1 MTLKLAT
8 NNWLALGRRMDNLV
22 TLSFYARIEM
32 VPIAT
37 TVITI
42 IASLS
47 LLIQDRFTLEERV
60 W

>member
-37 TVITI
+37 SRNFESSDI
-42 IASLS
+42 
-47 LLIQDRFTLEERV
+47 
-60 W
+60 